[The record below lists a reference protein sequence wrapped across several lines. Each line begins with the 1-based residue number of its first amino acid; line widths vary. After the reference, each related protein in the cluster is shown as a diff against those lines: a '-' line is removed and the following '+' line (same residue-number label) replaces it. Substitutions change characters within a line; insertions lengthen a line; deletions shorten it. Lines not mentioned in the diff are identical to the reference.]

1 MKIVTPSDDAEIR
14 NLLETPSNIILDF
27 YADWCGPCKVIT
39 KSFQAIKKDNLFK
52 DITLIKIDIGKF
64 NDLAKEYNV
73 KSLPT
78 VVYTSDDSGERK
90 NLKTKIGSMNKSD
103 LIQLIGTVYE
113 K

>member
-1 MKIVTPSDDAEIR
+1 MKIVTPHDDDEISSLFKTDR
-14 NLLETPSNIILDF
+14 NIILDF

-52 DITLIKIDIGKF
+52 DVTLIKIDIGKF
-64 NDLAKEYNV
+64 NDIAKEYNV

-78 VVYTSDDSGERK
+78 VVYTSDNSGERK